1 MLRAIDF
8 TGELLGDI
16 DFIEASWDRRWSEPG
31 EFMVYMALDEY
42 NRLNALGMKYV
53 ENVGRTETGI
63 IQKIEYSRQ
72 TDGAFVTVSGYFVDK
87 LLDFGAY
94 RKTQVVSAQT
104 ADSAESA
111 ISSYIQNAISGVTV
125 DGVIYKPL
133 ESVSFDGGSEFPDS
147 VEASVEAGLQA
158 GEAVYNILSG
168 TGYGLIASVDSY
180 PESDGSGGV
189 GLNLLFKTG
198 RQKTEGDEGV
208 FFGKAY
214 NNVDDM
220 SYTLDESAEAC
231 LYEIVQTVDQEYY
244 SKFSST
250 YFPIKYTEVV
260 DGATNYY
267 IGCTYFYEGN
277 QPTNIGEC
285 YPKRVLETSLSSD
298 ECDLKVTTAANQ
310 KKIKSLMQK
319 KAQLDMLDHY
329 KVESISINV
338 LQERFTYL
346 EDYDLGDLCV
356 ALIDD
361 MEQIYHARIEEANE
375 THKENRIE
383 VELVLG
389 TPSKQK
395 WRRG

>member
-8 TGELLGDI
+8 TGELLGNI

-42 NRLNALGMKYV
+42 NRLNTLGMKYV
-53 ENVGRTETGI
+53 ENVGRPEAGI
-63 IQKIEYSRQ
+63 IQKTEYSRQ

-125 DGVIYKPL
+125 DGVTYKPL
-133 ESVSFDGGSEFPDS
+133 ESVNFDAESEFPSS
-147 VEASVEAGLQA
+147 VEASIEAGLQA
-158 GEAVYNILSG
+158 GEALYNILSG

-277 QPTNIGEC
+277 RPTNIGEC
-285 YPKRVLETSLSSD
+285 CPKRVLETSLSSD

-310 KKIKSLMQK
+310 RKIKSLMQK
-319 KAQLDMLDHY
+319 KAQLDMLDYY

-346 EDYDLGDLCV
+346 EDYDLGDMCV

>member
-168 TGYGLIASVDSY
+168 TGYCLIASVDSY

>member
-8 TGELLGDI
+8 TGELLGSI

-42 NRLNALGMKYV
+42 NRLNGLGMKYI
-53 ENVGRTETGI
+53 ENVGRPERGI
-63 IQKIEYSRQ
+63 IQKTEYSRQ
-72 TDGAFVTVSGYFVDK
+72 TEGAFVTVSGYFVEK

-94 RKTQVVSAQT
+94 RKTQVVSAST
-104 ADSAESA
+104 TDDVESA
-111 ISSYIQNAISGVTV
+111 VNSYLQNAVAGVTV
-125 DGVIYKPL
+125 DGKTYKPL
-133 ESVSFDGGSEFPDS
+133 ESVVINEGSEFPTS
-147 VEASVEAGLQA
+147 VNASIEAGLQA
-158 GEAVYNILSG
+158 GEALYNILSG

-180 PESDGSGGV
+180 PESDGSGGI
-189 GLNLLFKTG
+189 GLTILLKNG

-231 LYEIVQTVDQEYY
+231 LYEIVQTVDQEQY
-244 SKFSST
+244 SAFSAA
-250 YFPIKYTEVV
+250 YFPIKYTEIV
-260 DGATNYY
+260 DGATRYY
-267 IGCTYFYEGN
+267 IGCTYLYEEN
-277 QPTNIGEC
+277 QPTNVGKC
-285 YPKRVLETSLSSD
+285 YPKRILETSLSSD

-310 KKIKSLMQK
+310 QKIKSLMQK

-338 LQERFTYL
+338 LQERFAYL
-346 EDYDLGDLCV
+346 EDYDLGDTCV

>member
-53 ENVGRTETGI
+53 ENVGRPETGI
-63 IQKIEYSRQ
+63 IQKTEYSRQ
-72 TDGAFVTVSGYFVDK
+72 TDGAFVTVSGYFTDK

-94 RKTQVVSAQT
+94 RKTQVVSEQT
-104 ADSAESA
+104 ADAVESA
-111 ISSYIQNAISGVTV
+111 INSYIQNAISEVTIDGVT
-125 DGVIYKPL
+125 YKPL
-133 ESVSFDGGSEFPDS
+133 ESVNFDAESEFPGS
-147 VEASVEAGLQA
+147 VEASIEAGLQA
-158 GEAVYNILSG
+158 GEALYNILSG
-168 TGYGLIASVDSY
+168 TGYGLIAVMDSY

-189 GLNLLFKTG
+189 GLTILFKKG

-244 SKFSST
+244 NKFSST

-260 DGATNYY
+260 DGATRYY
-267 IGCTYFYEGN
+267 IGCTYFYEEN
-277 QPTNIGEC
+277 QPTNIGKC
-285 YPKRVLETSLSSD
+285 YPKRILETSLSSD

-310 KKIKSLMQK
+310 QKIKSLMQK

>member
-8 TGELLGDI
+8 TGELLGSI

-53 ENVGRTETGI
+53 ENVGRPETGI
-63 IQKIEYSRQ
+63 IQKTEYNRQ

-94 RKTQVVSAQT
+94 RKTQVVSAST
-104 ADSAESA
+104 TDDVESA
-111 ISSYIQNAISGVTV
+111 VNSYLQNAVADVTV
-125 DGVIYKPL
+125 DGETYKPL
-133 ESVSFDGGSEFPDS
+133 ESIVIDAGSEFLTS
-147 VEASVEAGLQA
+147 VDASIEAGLQA
-158 GEAVYNILSG
+158 GEALYNILSG
-168 TGYGLIASVDSY
+168 TGYGLLASVNSY
-180 PESDGSGGV
+180 PNASGSGGV
-189 GLNLLFKTG
+189 GLSLKFKSG

-260 DGATNYY
+260 DGATRYY
-267 IGCTYFYEGN
+267 IGCTYLYEGN
-277 QPTNIGEC
+277 QPTNIGKC
-285 YPKRVLETSLSSD
+285 YPKRILETSLSSD

-310 KKIKSLMQK
+310 KKIRNLMQK

-338 LQERFTYL
+338 LQERFSYL
-346 EDYDLGDLCV
+346 EDYDLGDTCV

-375 THKENRIE
+375 THKGNRIE

>member
-198 RQKTEGDEGV
+198 RQKTEGDEGGV
-208 FFGKAY
+208 VGKAY